1 MKDFWNNRYSD
12 SEYVYGK
19 QPNLFFKR
27 ALDRMTPGK
36 LLLPAEGEGRNA
48 VYAAK
53 QGWDVFAFD
62 YSEEAKQKA
71 LALASESGANIR
83 YEVSFAEDILLP
95 ENEYDAAALIFVHL
109 PKDVFKPFLNKV
121 INSLKSGGILILELY
136 SEKQLGRESGGPK
149 SKELLFDYDELR
161 SLLKG
166 VNVDLFE
173 EKKVELIEGKYHH
186 GEAVVIRGIAT
197 KK

>member
-1 MKDFWNNRYSD
+1 MKDFWNERYSN

-19 QPNLFFKR
+19 EPNQFFKR
-27 ALDRMTPGK
+27 ALDRLSPGK

-48 VYAAK
+48 VYAASK
-53 QGWDVFAFD
+53 GWDVLAFD

-71 LALASESGANIR
+71 LLLAKENEVNIR
-83 YEVSFAEDILLP
+83 YEVSFAEDVLLP

-109 PKDVFKPFLNKV
+109 PKDIFKPFLQKV
-121 INSLKSGGILILELY
+121 IESLKPGGILILELY
-136 SEKQLGRESGGPK
+136 SVKQLGRDSGGPK

-173 EKKVELIEGKYHH
+173 EKEVQLREGKYHR
-186 GEAVVIRGIAT
+186 GEAIVIRGIAT

>member
-1 MKDFWNNRYSD
+1 MKDFWNERYSN

-19 QPNLFFKR
+19 EPNQFFKR
-27 ALDRMTPGK
+27 ALDKMNPAK
-36 LLLPAEGEGRNA
+36 LLLPGEGEGRNA
-48 VYAAK
+48 VYAASI
-53 QGWDVFAFD
+53 GWNVLAFD

-71 LALASESGANIR
+71 LLLAKEIEVNIR
-83 YEVSFAEDILLP
+83 YEVSYAEDILLP

-109 PKDVFKPFLNKV
+109 PKDIFKPFLQKV
-121 INSLKSGGILILELY
+121 INSLKPGGILILELY
-136 SEKQLGRESGGPK
+136 SEKQIGRDSGGPK
-149 SKELLFDYDELR
+149 SKELLYNYDELR

-173 EKKVELIEGKYHH
+173 EKEVQLREGKFHR
-186 GEAVVIRGIAT
+186 GEAIVIRGIAN

>member
-1 MKDFWNNRYSD
+1 MKDFWNERYSD

-19 QPNLFFKR
+19 EPNQFFKR

-48 VYAAK
+48 VYAAE
-53 QGWDVFAFD
+53 QGWDVLAFD
-62 YSEEAKQKA
+62 YSEEAKKKA
-71 LALASESGANIR
+71 LLLAKENGVKIR
-83 YEVSFAEDILLP
+83 YEVSYAEDILLP
-95 ENEYDAAALIFVHL
+95 EKEYDAAALIFVHL
-109 PKDVFKPFLNKV
+109 PKDVFEPFLQK
-121 INSLKSGGILILELY
+121 IIKSLKPGGILILELY
-136 SEKQLGRESGGPK
+136 SEKQLGRETGGPK
-149 SKELLFDYDELR
+149 SKGLLYDYDELR

-166 VNVDLFE
+166 VNVDLLE
-173 EKKVELIEGKYHH
+173 EKEVQLREGKYHH

>member
-1 MKDFWNNRYSD
+1 MKDFWNERYSE
-12 SEYVYGK
+12 SEYAYGK
-19 QPNLFFKR
+19 EPNQFFKR
-27 ALDRMTPGK
+27 ALDKMNPGK

-53 QGWDVFAFD
+53 NGWDVLAFD

-71 LALASESGANIR
+71 LELAGENGVNIR
-83 YEVSFAEDILLP
+83 YEVSFAEDVLLP

-109 PKDVFKPFLNKV
+109 PKDVFEPFLQKV
-121 INSLKSGGILILELY
+121 IQSLKPGGILILELY
-136 SEKQLGRESGGPK
+136 SEKQLGRDSGGPK

-166 VNVDLFE
+166 VKVDLFE
-173 EKKVELIEGKYHH
+173 EKEVQLEEGKYHQ
-186 GEAVVIRGIAT
+186 GKAFVIHGIAT
-197 KK
+197 RK

>member
-1 MKDFWNNRYSD
+1 MKEFWNERYSEK
-12 SEYVYGK
+12 EYAYGK
-19 QPNLFFKR
+19 EPNQFFKR
-27 ALDRMTPGK
+27 ALDKMNPGK
-36 LLLPAEGEGRNA
+36 LLLPGEGEGRNA

-53 QGWDVFAFD
+53 NGWDVLAFD

-71 LALASESGANIR
+71 LVLAGENEVNIR

-109 PKDVFKPFLNKV
+109 PKDVFEPFLQKV
-121 INSLKSGGILILELY
+121 IQSLKSGGILILELY
-136 SEKQLGRESGGPK
+136 SEKQLGRDSGGPK

-161 SLLKG
+161 SNLKG
-166 VNVDLFE
+166 MKVDLFE
-173 EKKVELIEGKYHH
+173 EKEVQLQEGKYHQ
-186 GEAVVIRGIAT
+186 GKAVVIRGIAT